1 MSSPQSHLVIIQH
14 MTEISERIRWL
25 LGELQPITDQIMSGN
40 YGHSILEKNVT
51 LQEEIGRLDDLRG
64 SLRVSFS
71 R

>member
-1 MSSPQSHLVIIQH
+1 MSSPQSYSVIIQH

-25 LGELQPITDQIMSGN
+25 LSELQPITDQIMSGN

-64 SLRVSFS
+64 SLRVSLS